1 MCICPNW
8 RPFLEENNSNNI
20 RAVIV
25 GIPGVGKT
33 TVISKVVK
41 SLEQRGFNT
50 TTVIFGTVMFEEAKK
65 MGLNNRDEIRK
76 LSISNQRLLQQ
87 YTAKRIAQMHEN
99 IVIIDTHLFIKTS
112 EWYYPGIPMQVID
125 IIKPTHL
132 LLVMA
137 DPEEVI
143 KRRKNDSSRHRDIIS
158 TQEIQHELDISKMM
172 IVSCANLT
180 GSPFAIIMNNSNE
193 ADNASSDIIRILVGT

>member
-1 MCICPNW
+1 MCTCPNW
-8 RPFLEENNSNNI
+8 RPFLEENNTNNI
-20 RAVIV
+20 RAVIL

-50 TTVIFGTVMFEEAKK
+50 ATVIFGTVMFEEAKK
-65 MGLNNRDEIRK
+65 MGLKNRDEIRK
-76 LSISNQRLLQQ
+76 LSISKQRLLQQ
-87 YTAKRIAQMHEN
+87 HAAKRIAQMHEN
-99 IVIIDTHLFIKTS
+99 IIIIDTHLFIKTS

-143 KRRKNDSSRHRDIIS
+143 KRRKNDSSRHRDILS
-158 TQEIQHELDISKMM
+158 TKEIQHELDISKMM

-193 ADNASSDIIRILVGT
+193 ADNTSSDIIRILVGT

>member
-1 MCICPNW
+1 M
-8 RPFLEENNSNNI
+8 EENNTNNI

-65 MGLNNRDEIRK
+65 MGLKNRDEMRK
-76 LSISNQRLLQQ
+76 LSISKQRLLQQ
-87 YTAKRIAQMHEN
+87 HAAKRIAQMHEN
-99 IVIIDTHLFIKTS
+99 IIIIDTHLFIKTS

-137 DPEEVI
+137 DSEEVI
-143 KRRKNDSSRHRDIIS
+143 KRRKNDSSRHRDILSIK
-158 TQEIQHELDISKMM
+158 EIQHELDISKMM

>member
-1 MCICPNW
+1 M
-8 RPFLEENNSNNI
+8 EENNTNNI
-20 RAVIV
+20 RAVIL

-50 TTVIFGTVMFEEAKK
+50 ATVIFGTVMFEEAKK
-65 MGLNNRDEIRK
+65 MGLKNRDEIRK
-76 LSISNQRLLQQ
+76 LSISKQRLLQQ
-87 YTAKRIAQMHEN
+87 HAAKRIAKMHEN

-143 KRRKNDSSRHRDIIS
+143 KRRKNDSSRHRDILS
-158 TQEIQHELDISKMM
+158 TKEIQHELDISKMM

-193 ADNASSDIIRILVGT
+193 ADNTSSDIIRILVGT

>member
-1 MCICPNW
+1 
-8 RPFLEENNSNNI
+8 LEENNTNNI

-50 TTVIFGTVMFEEAKK
+50 ATVIFGTVMFEEAKK
-65 MGLNNRDEIRK
+65 MGLKNRDEMRK
-76 LSISNQRLLQQ
+76 LSISKQRLLQQ
-87 YTAKRIAQMHEN
+87 HAAKRIAQMHEN
-99 IVIIDTHLFIKTS
+99 VIIIDTHLFIKTS

-137 DPEEVI
+137 DSEEVI
-143 KRRKNDSSRHRDIIS
+143 KRRKNDSSRDRDILS
-158 TQEIQHELDISKMM
+158 TKEIQHELDISKMM

>member
-1 MCICPNW
+1 
-8 RPFLEENNSNNI
+8 LEENNTNNI

-65 MGLNNRDEIRK
+65 MGLKNRDEIRN
-76 LSISNQRLLQQ
+76 LSISKQRLLQQ
-87 YTAKRIAQMHEN
+87 HAAKRIAQMHEN
-99 IVIIDTHLFIKTS
+99 IIIIDTHLFIKTS

-137 DPEEVI
+137 DSEEVI
-143 KRRKNDSSRHRDIIS
+143 KRRKNDSSRHRDILSIK
-158 TQEIQHELDISKMM
+158 EIQHELDISKMM

>member
-1 MCICPNW
+1 MFTCPNW
-8 RPFLEENNSNNI
+8 RPFLEENNTNNI

-50 TTVIFGTVMFEEAKK
+50 ATVIFGTVMFEEAKK
-65 MGLNNRDEIRK
+65 MGLKNRDEMRK
-76 LSISNQRLLQQ
+76 LSISKQRLLQQ
-87 YTAKRIAQMHEN
+87 HAAKRIAQMHEN
-99 IVIIDTHLFIKTS
+99 VIIIDTHLFIKTS

-137 DPEEVI
+137 DSEEVI
-143 KRRKNDSSRHRDIIS
+143 KRRKNDSSRDRDILS
-158 TQEIQHELDISKMM
+158 TKEIQHELDISKMM

>member
-1 MCICPNW
+1 MCTCPNW
-8 RPFLEENNSNNI
+8 RPFLEGNNTNNI

-41 SLEQRGFNT
+41 LLEQRGFNT
-50 TTVIFGTVMFEEAKK
+50 TTAIFGTVMFEEAKK

-87 YTAKRIAQMHEN
+87 YAAKRIAQMHEN

-132 LLVMA
+132 LLIIA
-137 DPEEVI
+137 HPDEVI
-143 KRRKNDSSRHRDIIS
+143 KRRKNDSTRHRDILS

-172 IVSCANLT
+172 IVSSANLT

-193 ADNASSDIIRILVGT
+193 ADNASSDIIRILVGR

>member
-1 MCICPNW
+1 MCTCPNW
-8 RPFLEENNSNNI
+8 RPFLEGNNTNNI

-41 SLEQRGFNT
+41 LLEQRGFNT
-50 TTVIFGTVMFEEAKK
+50 TTAIFGTVMFEEAKK

-87 YTAKRIAQMHEN
+87 YAAKRIAQMHED

-132 LLVMA
+132 LLIIA
-137 DPEEVI
+137 HPDEVI
-143 KRRKNDSSRHRDIIS
+143 KRRKNDSTRHRDILS

-172 IVSCANLT
+172 IVSSANLT

-193 ADNASSDIIRILVGT
+193 ADNASSD

>member
-1 MCICPNW
+1 
-8 RPFLEENNSNNI
+8 LEENNTNNI

-50 TTVIFGTVMFEEAKK
+50 ATVIFGTVMFEEAKK
-65 MGLNNRDEIRK
+65 MGLKNRDEIRK
-76 LSISNQRLLQQ
+76 LSISKQRLLQQ
-87 YTAKRIAQMHEN
+87 HAAKRIAQMHEN
-99 IVIIDTHLFIKTS
+99 VIIIDTHLFIKTS

-143 KRRKNDSSRHRDIIS
+143 KRRKNDSSRHRDILS
-158 TQEIQHELDISKMM
+158 TKEIQHELDISKMM
-172 IVSCANLT
+172 IVSCANLI

-193 ADNASSDIIRILVGT
+193 ADNTSSDIIRILVGT

>member
-1 MCICPNW
+1 MFTCPNW
-8 RPFLEENNSNNI
+8 RPFLEENNTNNI

-65 MGLNNRDEIRK
+65 MGLKNRDEIRN
-76 LSISNQRLLQQ
+76 LSISKQRLLQQ
-87 YTAKRIAQMHEN
+87 HAAKRIAQMHEN
-99 IVIIDTHLFIKTS
+99 IIIIDTHLFIKTS

-137 DPEEVI
+137 DSEEVI
-143 KRRKNDSSRHRDIIS
+143 KRRKNDSSRHRDILSIK
-158 TQEIQHELDISKMM
+158 EIQHELDISKMM